1 MTTQLLFANNAVGVL
16 AVAASNSATTFQLNT
31 GQGALFPAPTM
42 GQGFYAWI
50 QSGSTVEAV
59 FVTNVTADVLTVTRA
74 QEGTTAQA
82 FPVGAIVEMRL
93 TAAVLSAF
101 VQASTNLFAALNG
114 NAAQVFSAA
123 NAVAPNNVVTLS
135 QVNALFQP
143 VVAAGQLAQPGDIKF
158 NAGSA
163 TPAGWLLANG
173 AAVSRTTYAA
183 LFAAIGAIYGAGDGS
198 TTFNLPDG
206 RGLAIRGLDNGRG
219 IDPGRALGS
228 YQADDIAAHAHANY
242 LSQTA
247 HTHGASDGGHSHSV
261 PGDLY
266 QGNGYNLF
274 QSNTGT
280 GSGGAFVTANNYTAT
295 GYANI
300 SVDGGY
306 ANMGLTNVAYGG
318 DETIMKNIAF
328 NCYIKI

>member
-42 GQGFYAWI
+42 GQGFYAWV

-228 YQADDIAAHAHANY
+228 YQADAIAAHTHANY

-247 HTHGASDGGHSHSV
+247 HTHGASDSGHTHTV
-261 PGDLY
+261 PWT
-266 QGNGYNLF
+266 
-274 QSNTGT
+274 NT
-280 GSGGAFVTANNYTAT
+280 AR
-295 GYANI
+295 
-300 SVDGGY
+300 
-306 ANMGLTNVAYGG
+306 
-318 DETIMKNIAF
+318 
-328 NCYIKI
+328 